1 MSGNVSLLHCRVVS
15 TGHLTE
21 ADNDRLLDL
30 SCNYQEYGS
39 SEWIHFTGQGYLIRL
54 YAWSKPVLKLKEV
67 GLSKDVRRLIVS
79 LVRRDAIDMV
89 HFDCAGSLVEGF
101 AVHDW

>member
-1 MSGNVSLLHCRVVS
+1 MSGNASLLHCRVVS

-39 SEWIHFTGQGYLIRL
+39 SEW
-54 YAWSKPVLKLKEV
+54 V